1 MEKYIITG
9 KKSRQLKQDYN
20 TSLKPVNRKE
30 ANLEAEKNELAVTI
44 SNPSSNI
51 LELFKIGGKRHSKG
65 GTPLNLQEGSE
76 DGTDGASFIFSD
88 TPKMKIKDPEIL
100 KFFNMNPKVAVT
112 PAQIGMQY
120 IPLVNKSKFALMD
133 EDLDPEAKTSHTKNL
148 DNAAF
153 KIAALALY
161 QESKKGMPN
170 GYSSVMQPFF
180 NKTNIDPAQI
190 FSVNNQDA
198 EKVNTAIM
206 SAFGGDSSKDNKSTK
221 NIDLKIPVE
230 NQERSPYNIN
240 GYAFTNN
247 GVMGAGINPSINIG
261 NASVNPYLNVFG
273 NQDFRQ
279 TNYGASGSYNITPN
293 FSISGGFGNNGYNA
307 GARFQF
313 ATGGQLKKYKEGDSV
328 LKEVGV
334 QYDIPDYLSKLDAE
348 SKKATLEEFNNKPE
362 LANQYLYISSL
373 ANTPGFQEALYS
385 KYQKAADNDN
395 YFGRN
400 TVGDKKLYKD
410 KKPNEVLG
418 NFIESQRRHLKLKA
432 YDLKSADIGKK
443 HDYGNTTANLNEFAT
458 KLNESIPDSQVTA
471 AEQLA
476 YLAFDDLVKDQ
487 NNKEYSPLLKGV
499 LSPFEAVKEGEGDE
513 TTRGVKGANVSRA
526 DGIVGDTWAL
536 QTARFK
542 EKKKVVPGPVAQPD
556 AVNKIDVPQIAPA
569 YRPQIP
575 FGYRKE
581 DLSAL
586 SRAQSNLYSIDKI
599 SPWAKVPN
607 VTTATEAAY
616 YDPTQAIN
624 ANLGLYKTALD
635 TVGSYASPEQTMAA
649 LSNLQGKTFADT
661 AATIGNYA
669 DKNVGIFNQT
679 EQQNTALANA
689 AAQQSAQM
697 QTSNYDK
704 QSIARQEY
712 KNSIEKA
719 KDKINQ
725 LANQAWT
732 NATNIFNLNQIQKQ
746 YVKDPYSGLIT
757 KFSDKPIDVTKGSN
771 ETAAKEF
778 MDFRN
783 QLKGVEDAQVVKLWN
798 LVKTGKITVDKD
810 TGQIEDNTS
819 ASTTSENSSERN

>member
-20 TSLKPVNRKE
+20 TVLQPVDRKK
-30 ANLEAEKNELAVTI
+30 ANLEAENRELAVTI

-65 GTPLNLQEGSE
+65 GTPLNLQEGNE

-133 EDLDPEAKTSHTKNL
+133 EDLDPEAKTSHIKNL

-206 SAFGGDSSKDNKSTK
+206 SAFGGDSSKDNKSAK
-221 NIDLKIPVE
+221 NIDLRLPIDS
-230 NQERSPYNIN
+230 QERSPYNIN

-247 GVMGAGINPSINIG
+247 GVMGAGINPSVNIG
-261 NASVNPYLNVFG
+261 NASINPYLNVFG

-279 TNYGASGSYNITPN
+279 TNYGVSGNYNITPN
-293 FSISGGFGNNGYNA
+293 FSISGGYGNDGYNA

-313 ATGGQLKKYKEGDSV
+313 ATGGQLKKYDDGGSNKG

-334 QYDIPDYLSKLDAE
+334 QYDVPDLFSALPKDQQETYL
-348 SKKATLEEFNNKPE
+348 TEFNNNKD

-373 ANTPGFQEALYS
+373 ENKPGFKDALFKKYEIVS
-385 KYQKAADNDN
+385 KDDKA
-395 YFGRN
+395 FGRN
-400 TVGDKKLYKD
+400 YVGNKD
-410 KKPNEVLG
+410 IILRKDPNDVYSD
-418 NFIESQRRHLKLKA
+418 FVASQYINLKNKA
-432 YDLKSADIGKK
+432 FGLKSDQIGKG
-443 HDYGNTTANLNEFAT
+443 HTEGNTTKYLKEWAT
-458 KLNESIPDSQVTA
+458 KNNITLPDANNTA
-471 AEQLA
+471 AQQLS
-476 YLAFDDLVKDQ
+476 YQAFNDLVKDQ
-487 NNKEYSPLLKGV
+487 GNKEYSEDLKGV
-499 LSPFEAVKEGEGDE
+499 LSPFEAIKEGEGDE
-513 TTRGVKGANVSRA
+513 DTRGVKGSNISKA
-526 DGIVGDTWAL
+526 DGYIGDTWAL
-536 QTARFK
+536 ETARFK

-556 AVNKIDVPQIAPA
+556 EVNKIDVPQIAPA

-599 SPWAKVPN
+599 SPWAKVP
-607 VTTATEAAY
+607 VTTTTEAAY

-624 ANLGLYKTALD
+624 ANLGLYKNALD

-661 AATIGNYA
+661 AATISNYA

-704 QSIARQEY
+704 QSIAKQEY

-746 YVKDPYSGLIT
+746 FVKDPYSGLIT
-757 KFSDKPIDVTKGSN
+757 QFSDKPIDVTKGSN

-783 QLKGVEDAQVVKLWN
+783 QLKTVPDAQVVRLWE
-798 LVKTGKITVDKD
+798 LVKNGKITVDKD

-819 ASTTSENSSERN
+819 TSTTSEKANS